1 MNVVE
6 RLGYLKLVMSS
17 SDSFTNFETTIFFR
31 ETEFF
36 FIYSYVV
43 KMKITRFNFVKK
55 IGKKW

>member
-31 ETEFF
+31 ESEFAYL
-36 FIYSYVV
+36 FILMQL
-43 KMKITRFNFVKK
+43 KCK
-55 IGKKW
+55 